1 MIRCF
6 SSTDRK
12 NLLFLRGTKPFSLS
26 IMVIDDQKTCRSGQ
40 KGGTRVDTFQS
51 VKTKYHPEGIKGAE
65 ATASAIFMAR
75 KGSNKEDIRA
85 YIVQEFGY
93 DLSRTC
99 DQIPDIH
106 SSISAGTMA
115 LYFGKKQEA
124 ATAAS

>member
-1 MIRCF
+1 MIRC
-6 SSTDRK
+6 
-12 NLLFLRGTKPFSLS
+12 LFQHGSQKPVIFEGDKAASLA

-99 DQIPDIH
+99 DQIRPTYHAI
-106 SSISAGTMA
+106 IQRT
-115 LYFGKKQEA
+115 Y
-124 ATAAS
+124 